1 MELGRPV
8 MARRRDSGGGGS
20 DSSTARGFWWRSGG
34 VLGLGSCAR
43 PRRNSLGCQH
53 GRRSCREAARRRR
66 QAHRRSADG
75 GGGVPG
81 SGVGESENKRRERV
95 AGLFVVLKSA
105 RDPGPGL
112 CSELATASARWRPL
126 GSAGARGTGR
136 RGTVRGG
143 CGSRGQGVMHGAAAK
158 LELACGRPR
167 AAGGR
172 CTALAAG
179 NRGADRRKKKRTGSQ
194 IQKISGTQL

>member
-8 MARRRDSGGGGS
+8 MARRRDSGGGGL
-20 DSSTARGFWWRSGG
+20 DSSTARGFWWWSGG
-34 VLGLGSCAR
+34 GLGPGSCAR

-66 QAHRRSADG
+66 QARRRSADG
-75 GGGVPG
+75 SGGVPG

-95 AGLFVVLKSA
+95 VGLFVVLKRA
-105 RDPGPGL
+105 RDRGPGL

-136 RGTVRGG
+136 RGTARGES
-143 CGSRGQGVMHGAAAK
+143 GSRGQGVTRGAAVK
-158 LELACGRPR
+158 LELACGRHR
-167 AAGGR
+167 GAGGR
-172 CTALAAG
+172 RSARRQRSRAG
-179 NRGADRRKKKRTGSQ
+179 KQEEEEKVD
-194 IQKISGTQL
+194 